1 MCLSVLRIKDVNRYN
16 NMIIFD
22 LFGLDI
28 EKLQQRLTRWNINVD
43 AVYLQVAIDLV
54 LFGLIVY
61 LFCKGIKKLVKYLWN
76 LTPFSARKMQNE
88 YIHNALDHDFKEYL
102 GEESKRQYIETQFL
116 STPPHEFDEPNKATT
131 ATTREPMDKFCDRIF
146 KENNPNERVYM
157 VLAGSG
163 MGKTTFMVNVFCHY
177 VKQNMTRK
185 GMDFDIRLLR
195 LDDEKVLED
204 IKKISEDGT
213 VNPDKT
219 ILLLDALDENRD
231 ASENFAEFK
240 RKLEDAMEP
249 FGLVMITCRDQFFEN
264 EKSIPT
270 STNWVSVTKD
280 KNLISYNKIYISPFS
295 DEDIKR
301 YLALKYKNRKKR
313 KLASQIAEKCK
324 VLMARPLLLSYMDDL
339 LDGNFEFQTIYEIY
353 RVLIDKWLQREVNK
367 IQSEEARYEQKKM
380 LYRFSVGIARTIY
393 ENWKDTKSMLLNPEQ
408 MEEFMTRFNY
418 SEVPYELKRRS
429 LVNRNVS
436 GYYKFAHKSFLEFFL
451 AQEYFCNPTS
461 NIDFEGMDMARRFY
475 GEMCISDFWDW
486 QGDDYIKLMLEKNK
500 TYGDEACLEIN
511 SDIEV
516 DYGHL
521 ADALYAMHIQLKIV
535 RFPWNFYSDKLH
547 HFLANTQVPN
557 VQIQSYYETNDKTP
571 RKLLEL
577 QKLVS
582 LSFESSRE
590 TSLPRK
596 FFSLAQRKNIVTLL
610 NGDFVVWSE
619 IDIRKLPHDMQI
631 NYSMSR
637 RRFLLNNNRLDDLI
651 QIVNHHCRGGEDND

>member
-1 MCLSVLRIKDVNRYN
+1 MS
-16 NMIIFD
+16 IFD

-28 EKLQQRLTRWNINVD
+28 EKLQQLLTRWNINVN
-43 AVYLQVAIDLV
+43 AVYLQAVIDIF

-102 GEESKRQYIETQFL
+102 GEESQRQYIETQFL

-146 KENNPNERVYM
+146 KDNNPNERVYM

-185 GMDFDIRLLR
+185 GMNLDIRLLR
-195 LDDEKVLED
+195 LDDEKVLDD
-204 IKKISEDGT
+204 IKKISEDGSIK
-213 VNPDKT
+213 PEKT
-219 ILLLDALDENRD
+219 ILLLDALDENRY
-231 ASENFAEFK
+231 ASGNFVEFK
-240 RKLEDAMEP
+240 QKLEDAMEP
-249 FGLVMITCRDQFFEN
+249 FGLVMITCRDQFFDN

-270 STNWVSVTKD
+270 STSWVSVTKD

-301 YLALKYKNRKKR
+301 YLALKYKKRKKR
-313 KLASQIAEKCK
+313 KQASQIAEKCK
-324 VLMARPLLLSYMDDL
+324 ALMARPLLLSYMDDL
-339 LDGNFEFQTIYEIY
+339 LDGNFEFKTIYEIY

-367 IQSEEARYEQKKM
+367 IQSEEARSEQKKM
-380 LYRFSVGIARTIY
+380 LYHFSVRIARTIY
-393 ENWKDTKSMLLNPEQ
+393 ENWKDTKSMLLSPEQ
-408 MEEFMTRFNY
+408 MEDFMTRFNY
-418 SEVPYELKRRS
+418 SKVPYELKRRS
-429 LVNRNVS
+429 LINRNVS

-451 AQEYFCNPTS
+451 AQEYFHNPTS
-461 NIDFEGMDMARRFY
+461 NFEFEGMDMARRFY
-475 GEMCISDFWDW
+475 EEMCISDFWDW
-486 QGDDYIKLMLEKNK
+486 QENDYIKLVQVKNK
-500 TYGDEACLEIN
+500 KYGLEVCLEIN

-516 DYGHL
+516 EYSHL
-521 ADALYAMHIQLKIV
+521 ADALYAMHIQLKSV
-535 RFPWNFYSDKLH
+535 RFPWNSYSDKLH
-547 HFLANTQVPN
+547 HFLVKAQVPN
-557 VQIQSYYETNDKTP
+557 VQVQCYYETNDKTP

-582 LSFESSRE
+582 LTFKSSCV

-596 FFSLAQRKNIVTLL
+596 FVSLAQRKNVVTLL
-610 NGDFVVWSE
+610 NDEFVVWSE
-619 IDIRKLPHDMQI
+619 IDIRKLPYDMQI
-631 NYSMSR
+631 NYNMSR
-637 RRFLLNNNRLDDLI
+637 RVFLIGETRPVSLM
-651 QIVNHHCRGGEDND
+651 QIYNFRYKEDKDND